1 MQLCIEPGL
10 VAVAYLGV
18 VAWVGLC
25 VYLIILHGL
34 ALNDSTQRF
43 WAWAVACFV
52 SLTHEL
58 LVQQVMALLLKLVV
72 NQRLLPR
79 KSDYTSQLA
88 RTTSLS
94 ESVSTAG
101 APSQMASEGGQTSA
115 RIVPFT
121 PEDKSKRLWRQHG
134 M

>member
-1 MQLCIEPGL
+1 
-10 VAVAYLGV
+10 
-18 VAWVGLC
+18 